1 MVLDSNNF
9 NCWKSLGI
17 LKKSTHICHIVS
29 KSLFFYLLRSEFS
42 FSKRQRF
49 FKEFLDNKKYINTLE
64 VFPVNKLVRI
74 DNVII
79 LQKLTIVVFFLLSMG
94 RKREGR
100 SKLLYIPRSN
110 NSFFFTL
117 ICI

>member
-1 MVLDSNNF
+1 ML
-9 NCWKSLGI
+9 KGPK
-17 LKKSTHICHIVS
+17 LKKNVHIFVIVS

-42 FSKRQRF
+42 FSLKRQRF

-79 LQKLTIVVFFLLSMG
+79 LQKLTIVVIFFYYLWDEKG
-94 RKREGR
+94 RDDRVIVIVHTAEQ
-100 SKLLYIPRSN
+100 
-110 NSFFFTL
+110 
-117 ICI
+117 

>member
-1 MVLDSNNF
+1 ML
-9 NCWKSLGI
+9 KGPK
-17 LKKSTHICHIVS
+17 LKKNVHIFVIVS

-42 FSKRQRF
+42 FSLKRQRF

-100 SKLLYIPRSN
+100 SSNSYCTYRRAIIALFLL
-110 NSFFFTL
+110 L
-117 ICI
+117 ICIS